1 VGIETRSQEDT
12 MSTLIELNALR
23 IANNLKPLKGWKES
37 NAKLTA
43 AIAKLSK
50 ITPAEQALKASVE
63 VTKIPAGMTAAKLA
77 AAKEKAAKAK
87 PSDPVLKKGDKIAAS
102 KKTDKQPVAKKPAI
116 EGVSVST
123 IATKLGID
131 PKVARAKLRRAFG
144 DADGSGK
151 DGSRWVFSDT
161 KAKEVEAIL
170 KGDARKKA

>member
-1 VGIETRSQEDT
+1 MDTGMVWVLKPAHLEDT

-23 IANNLKPLKGWKES
+23 VANNMKPLKGWKES

-63 VTKIPAGMTAAKLA
+63 VTKVPAGMTAAKLA
-77 AAKEKAAKAK
+77 AAKEKEAKAAAKPAPAAK
-87 PSDPVLKKGDKIAAS
+87 PAKVAA

-116 EGVSVST
+116 DGTSVST

-131 PKVARAKLRRAFG
+131 PKVARAKLRRAFPEN
-144 DADGSGK
+144 DG
-151 DGSRWVFSDT
+151 RWVFT
-161 KAKEVEAIL
+161 NEAEIKKIEAIL
-170 KGDARKKA
+170 KGDARKKD